1 MSDIKKF
8 MNRLEEVYGVSGTDP
23 EGKHSDYIHGDVR
36 KPSNKGKGAQPGFVG
51 EDELMEKEP
60 EDELKNSEEETSDE
74 EPEVEEDDPNS
85 VNIEM
90 IARLLFDQPVE
101 MSLGKIAIKK
111 MLNGDELN
119 LKERNMIVS
128 GFGTLLPALR
138 DRVMYNKIRL
148 FLKSG
153 N

>member
-1 MSDIKKF
+1 MTDLKEL
-8 MNRLEEVYGVSGTDP
+8 MNKLDEVYGVSGTDP
-23 EGKHSDYIHGDVR
+23 EGKHSDYIEGDVR

-60 EDELKNSEEETSDE
+60 EDEMDNKEETPDE
-74 EPEVEEDDPNS
+74 ETEEDDPNA

-101 MSLGKIAIKK
+101 RTLGKVAIKK
-111 MLNGDELN
+111 MLNNEELN
-119 LKERNMIVS
+119 LRERNMIVS
-128 GFGTLLPALR
+128 GFSTLLPALR
-138 DRVMYNKIRL
+138 DRVMYNRIRL

>member
-1 MSDIKKF
+1 MSDIKEL

-23 EGKHSDYIHGDVR
+23 DGNHSDYIHGDVR
-36 KPSNKGKGAQPGFVG
+36 KPSNKDKGAQPGFVG

-60 EDELKNSEEETSDE
+60 EDELENSEEEISDK
-74 EPEVEEDDPNS
+74 EPEVEEDDPNA

-90 IARLLFDQPVE
+90 IARLLFEQPVE
-101 MSLGKIAIKK
+101 RALGKVAIKK
-111 MLNGDELN
+111 MLNNEELN
-119 LKERNMIVS
+119 LRERNMIVS
-128 GFGTLLPALR
+128 GFGTLIPALR
-138 DRVMYNKIRL
+138 DRVMYNRIRL